1 MEDFGLEWACRMDF
15 YGCKAVN
22 KLMLMLSSFSAV
34 YTVHFPYIL
43 CVCMY
48 VQEFSVYHHNPP
60 FLLSSGNQALEAC
73 TPSTVPS
80 PKKYFSIRGLLS
92 LLGGWD
98 CHLSRHQPEYP
109 PVGQVL
115 SGLFSLGLS
124 VIWVSSHHLS
134 ALSWHWRIGDSIDF
148 H

>member
-34 YTVHFPYIL
+34 YTVNFPYIL

-60 FLLSSGNQALEAC
+60 LLLSSGNQAFEAC

-80 PKKYFSIRGLLS
+80 LKKYLSINRTVDSSWG
-92 LLGGWD
+92 
-98 CHLSRHQPEYP
+98 
-109 PVGQVL
+109 
-115 SGLFSLGLS
+115 LGLS
-124 VIWVSSHHLS
+124 
-134 ALSWHWRIGDSIDF
+134 F
-148 H
+148 

>member
-34 YTVHFPYIL
+34 YTVYFPYIL
-43 CVCMY
+43 CVCLY
-48 VQEFSVYHHNPP
+48 VQKFWVYHQKPP
-60 FLLSSGNQALEAC
+60 LLLTSGNQALEAWA
-73 TPSTVPS
+73 PSTVPS
-80 PKKYFSIRGLLS
+80 SKKYFSIRGLLS

-98 CHLSRHQPEYP
+98 CHFSRHQPEYLS
-109 PVGQVL
+109 VRQVL

-124 VIWVSSHHLS
+124 VIWVSSHRLL
-134 ALSWHWRIGDSIDF
+134 ALSWHWRIGYSVDF